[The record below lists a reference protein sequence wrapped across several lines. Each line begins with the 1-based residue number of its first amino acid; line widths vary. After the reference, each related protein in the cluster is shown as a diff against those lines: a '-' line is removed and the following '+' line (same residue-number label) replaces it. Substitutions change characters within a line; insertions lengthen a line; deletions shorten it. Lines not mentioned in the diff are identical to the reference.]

1 MQLTRNLQSILTF
14 IVVLATLSM
23 SACSI
28 RIVYNYLDWIIPF
41 YIDDYITLTDHQE
54 KLFDRDII
62 QILRW
67 HRAEELPKYE
77 RFIIALKDAQTS
89 PMSQQQV
96 LVYFDGAEVL
106 WTGLLTVVMPALLE
120 LSTTLS
126 EKQIQEINYALVDD
140 IKDLQEKYGK
150 QNDTQRRAFWRD
162 KVNEIM
168 DERVGG
174 VTDEQAEMIEI
185 WSVTKKN
192 ITDDWL
198 IYRNNWRLKFME
210 LLNNRQA
217 SNYNIDMSN
226 FLLNPRGIY
235 LASYRRDVLENRH
248 HFAQLLADLSTTFT
262 PRQREHLQHELAG
275 IVEDLRTLRNQ

>member
-23 SACSI
+23 SACSM

-41 YIDDYITLTDHQE
+41 YIDDYMTLTDHQE

-62 QILRW
+62 QIIRW

-77 RFIIALKDAQTS
+77 RFIVTLKEAQTS

-96 LVYFDGAEVL
+96 FFFFEDAEAL
-106 WTGLLTVVMPALLE
+106 WTGLLTAVMPALLE
-120 LSTTLS
+120 LSTTLN

-140 IKDLQEKYGK
+140 IKNSQDKYGK
-150 QNDTQRRAFWRD
+150 QNDIERRVFLRD
-162 KVNEIM
+162 KINDIM
-168 DERVGG
+168 DERLDR
-174 VTDEQAEMIEI
+174 VTDEQAEMIEL
-185 WSVTKKN
+185 WSATRKN
-192 ITDDWL
+192 TTDDWL
-198 IYRNNWRLKFME
+198 IYRNNWRLKLME

-217 SNYNIDMSN
+217 SNYSDDMSN
-226 FLLNPRGIY
+226 FLLNPKSIY
-235 LASYRRDVLENRH
+235 HASYRRDVLENRR

-262 PRQREHLQHELAG
+262 ARQREHLQHELAG
-275 IVEDLRTLRNQ
+275 IVDDLRSLRNQ